1 MDQRVGTPLRSALVP
16 LYALKFLIEL
26 VGWAGTG
33 VAAFQLAPG
42 TPLDW
47 VLAFAVPVAVIVLWA
62 LFVAPKAPRRLPI
75 ASLVAVELV
84 VFAVAAIGFGMI
96 GWTVFAIVFAVT
108 VIPVEIILVATK
120 SYDRA

>member
-1 MDQRVGTPLRSALVP
+1 MPLRPALVP

-42 TPLDW
+42 TPLGW
-47 VLAFAVPVAVIVLWA
+47 VLAFAVPLAVIVLWA

-75 ASLVAVELV
+75 APLVAVELV
-84 VFAVAAIGFGMI
+84 VFAVAAIGFAMI
-96 GWTVFAIVFAVT
+96 GWTVFALVFAVV